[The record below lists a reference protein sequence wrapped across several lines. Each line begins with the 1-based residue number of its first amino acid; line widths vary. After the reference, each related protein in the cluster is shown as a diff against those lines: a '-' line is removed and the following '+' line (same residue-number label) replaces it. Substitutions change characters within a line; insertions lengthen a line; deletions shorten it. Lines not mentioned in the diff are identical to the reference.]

1 MPRTLTIGHS
11 PDPDDAFMFYALT
24 HDKIETG
31 DYRFV
36 HHIEDIES
44 LNRRAQRGELEITA
58 VSLHAYAYLSER
70 YALLACGSSTGK
82 GYGPIVVAREP
93 LELAAL
99 AGRTIAVPGT
109 LTSAFLTLRLC
120 LGEFPYVVVP
130 FDQILDAVVEGKADA
145 GLVIHEGQLT
155 YVDQGLHKVADLGAW
170 WLEETGLP
178 LPLGVNI
185 IRRDLGTDALP
196 GIARSLR
203 ESIEYALDHR
213 EECLEYALTYGRGL
227 DTGRAD
233 RFVGMYVNDYTRDF
247 GEEGRAAVRALL
259 TRAFEAGFI
268 PSQPALDF
276 VTG

>member
-1 MPRTLTIGHS
+1 M
-11 PDPDDAFMFYALT
+11 
-24 HDKIETG
+24 
-31 DYRFV
+31 
-36 HHIEDIES
+36 
-44 LNRRAQRGELEITA
+44 
-58 VSLHAYAYLSER
+58 
-70 YALLACGSSTGK
+70 
-82 GYGPIVVAREP
+82 
-93 LELAAL
+93 
-99 AGRTIAVPGT
+99 
-109 LTSAFLTLRLC
+109 
-120 LGEFPYVVVP
+120 
-130 FDQILDAVVEGKADA
+130 
-145 GLVIHEGQLT
+145 
-155 YVDQGLHKVADLGAW
+155 ADLGAW